1 MKLKILSLL
10 AGLALIVSCGP
21 TYKVTTSNGAVVPA
35 GTVTVFTTQYP
46 TASNI
51 VWSTYDVNAVPID
64 WELAGWPML
73 ETDDYVVKFN
83 MDNGDYYA
91 WYDSDGNWIGT
102 AMVISDFKTLPAAV
116 NTMLS
121 TNYPGYT
128 INTVQKEFKKDN
140 LAYEIKMTSGNS
152 IVKLLVDQ
160 NGNIIKKKEK
170 TQ

>member
-21 TYKVTTSNGAVVPA
+21 SYKVTTSNGVEVPA

-46 TASNI
+46 TASNV

-64 WELAGWPML
+64 WDLAGWPEL
-73 ETDDYVVKFN
+73 ATDDYVVKFN
-83 MDNGDYYA
+83 MDNSDYYA
-91 WYDSDGNWIGT
+91 WYDNDGNWIGT
-102 AMVISDFKTLPAAV
+102 AMVMHDYKTLPEAI
-116 NTMLS
+116 NTML
-121 TNYPGYT
+121 NRDYAGYT
-128 INTVQKEFKKDN
+128 ITSVQKEFKKDN
-140 LAYEIKMTSGNS
+140 MAYELQMTSGTS
-152 IVKLLVDQ
+152 KIKLLVDQ